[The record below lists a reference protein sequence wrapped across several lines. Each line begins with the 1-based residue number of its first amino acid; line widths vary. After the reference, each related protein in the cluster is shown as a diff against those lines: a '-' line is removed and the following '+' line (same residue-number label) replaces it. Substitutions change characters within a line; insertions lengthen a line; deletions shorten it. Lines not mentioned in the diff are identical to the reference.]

1 MYKKLIICSLFTIIA
16 ANRFGVFFNR
26 HFLSKAKN
34 VFPNFFICPKELEP
48 YELEWFFTAL

>member
-34 VFPNFFICPKELEP
+34 VFPIFFICPKELEP
-48 YELEWFFTAL
+48 YELEWFLTAV